1 MTSHLIGNVK
11 KLPEAIWTHWTHDS
25 FTLRQVVWPLSLS
38 PLNAIVRYFAYVPYV
53 AYISW
58 CLLPHS
64 SRTFTAKMLVFQLA
78 DIAGPGTQRHVF
90 HGTSGQLFRKFRQ
103 LLHVRLF
110 MGFSWTFHGLF
121 MDLQHENDLINLDC
135 GAARPGLPGRNK
147 DNCSKIVNTEKL
159 LEF

>member
-1 MTSHLIGNVK
+1 MTSHLIGK

-25 FTLRQVVWPLSLS
+25 FTLRQVVWRLSLS
-38 PLNAIVRYFAYVPYV
+38 PLNAIVRYVSYVPYV

-110 MGFSWTFHGLF
+110 MG
-121 MDLQHENDLINLDC
+121 LQHENDLINLDC